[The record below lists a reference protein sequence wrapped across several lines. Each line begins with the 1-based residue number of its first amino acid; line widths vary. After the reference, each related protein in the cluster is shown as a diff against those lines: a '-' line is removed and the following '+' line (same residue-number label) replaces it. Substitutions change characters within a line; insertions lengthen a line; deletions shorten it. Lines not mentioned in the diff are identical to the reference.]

1 MFDSCSINENIV
13 DVLDL
18 CLRDFV
24 DSDWIR
30 LFNASR
36 CLGIAVNGWA
46 VFSVYKREKPMTER
60 EFLQEHFAYEDYAE
74 SIPCG
79 FVIEGYDYFVDL
91 CYDLRREIDSIV
103 GLLIIRMK
111 RSGFGYLYPTVIELA
126 KGLCEK
132 ILRDIQCDLDDESEE
147 DALRESFIKD
157 TLERISPDAFI
168 NSRIKDLL
176 LEKEKTHE

>member
-13 DVLDL
+13 DVLNF
-18 CLRDFV
+18 CLQDCV
-24 DSDWIR
+24 NPDWIQ
-30 LFNASR
+30 LFDASR

-60 EFLQEHFAYEDYAE
+60 EFLQGYFADDFNAE
-74 SIPCG
+74 SLPRG
-79 FVIEGYDYFVDL
+79 FFVEGYDRFVDL
-91 CYDLRREIDSIV
+91 CCDLCHEIDSIA
-103 GLLIIRMK
+103 GLLVIRMK

-126 KGLCEK
+126 KGLCEQ
-132 ILRDIQCDLDDESEE
+132 ILRAIQCDLDDESEE

-168 NSRIKDLL
+168 GSRIEDLTG
-176 LEKEKTHE
+176 KEKKHE